1 MTESLNAKELHA
13 DATVV
18 DGLVISNWSREVFE
32 DLHAGGVTA
41 VNCTCRSGK
50 GVARYA
56 GQCRSLEFVVSR

>member
-32 DLHAGGVTA
+32 DLHINQETIDIIFDTINKKKETKTKETVTL
-41 VNCTCRSGK
+41 K
-50 GVARYA
+50 IK
-56 GQCRSLEFVVSR
+56 Q

>member
-41 VNCTCRSGK
+41 VNFTCSIWEGLRD
-50 GVARYA
+50 
-56 GQCRSLEFVVSR
+56 SLVNVGRGN